1 MALHVPSVLC
11 ACASTLKSR
20 SPLPLLLALLLP
32 LLLPL
37 LPAAAAAA
45 AAGVTRVASDKMKPL
60 YREAKALADRFTSF
74 EIQHVY
80 RCVSMWDTW

>member
-1 MALHVPSVLC
+1 M
-11 ACASTLKSR
+11 
-20 SPLPLLLALLLP
+20 PLLLALLLP

-45 AAGVTRVASDKMKPL
+45 AAAAGVTRVTSDKMKPL